1 MFNVPIVVVYML
13 SLCFFSSISLF
24 YALFFQFNLLVLCF
38 LFFVLLC
45 FCVLC
50 FISSNYIVLYV
61 TLFQCHAWGFI
72 SAMELVGHS
81 RVDSSMPLQ
90 MVPVGWV

>member
-24 YALFFQFNLLVLCF
+24 YALSFFSSISLFYAFCF
-38 LFFVLLC
+38 LFFC
-45 FCVLC
+45 ALC
-50 FISSNYIVLYV
+50 FIPSNYIVLYV

-72 SAMELVGHS
+72 SVMELVGHS